1 MSKRPKRPT
10 DINLLARQIVEE
22 ATGQKLPSS
31 AQPLPKKNAA
41 AVELGSLGGK
51 ARAVRLSATQRSEI
65 ASKAAHRRW
74 HEKDKA

>member
-1 MSKRPKRPT
+1 VSKQPKRPA
-10 DINLLARQIVEE
+10 DVNLLARQIVEE
-22 ATGQKLPSS
+22 ATGQKFLPS
-31 AQPLPKKNAA
+31 ARPLPKKNAA

-65 ASKAAHRRW
+65 ARKAARTRW